1 MTWQQ
6 YVPLQIVVSI
16 RKSLGSEELRKIEFS
31 TSYRHD
37 AVAIVQFLEK
47 DVGGGSLYDEAKENC
62 PVTHDAERPLTP
74 GHFKYILRNIK
85 PQGAT

>member
-16 RKSLGSEELRKIEFS
+16 RMSLGSEELRKIEFS

-37 AVAIVQFLEK
+37 AVKIVEFLEHE
-47 DVGGGSLYDEAKENC
+47 VGAGSLYDEAKEDC
-62 PVTHDAERPLTP
+62 PVVYDAERPLSP
-74 GHFKYILRNIK
+74 GQYKYILKHMK